1 MSVQKLIL
9 AFTFVLLTLTVVGVT
24 YYNRA
29 LAQVCAEETTC
40 SSGFPESCLGSNS
53 TLPAVN
59 IHVAGDW
66 YTEELSGHC
75 SAQTCY
81 IILACACGPPRGQR
95 LCTNAEKG
103 TL

>member
-1 MSVQKLIL
+1 MNVKKFIL
-9 AFTFVLLTLTVVGVT
+9 ASTLMLLTVT
-24 YYNRA
+24 IVCVAYYKRA
-29 LAQVCAEETTC
+29 QAQVCAEETTC

-66 YTEELSGHC
+66 YTEELAGHC
-75 SAQTCY
+75 SAQNCY
-81 IILACACGPPRGQR
+81 IILACPCGPPRGQR